1 MRGGIAMRRR
11 LRNQK
16 GAVLPLT
23 IVIMVVG
30 AISVTALF
38 GYLGASLL
46 LVGKNQEKVDAYY
59 SADSGI
65 EYAIAELVDSV
76 TEIAAYGSKEFEP
89 FEINGKTVQVTIA
102 DEGSGTYTIT
112 STASDEDGES
122 TIVACALVHDYEFF
136 FSGAI
141 NSRADVNIQPNSSV
155 TGNVTYVGTITGGE
169 RIDGNITQVDEI
181 EPWPSQEILADFYG
195 DDLPSTSFGS
205 NIITVPTVTEI
216 GPLYREG
223 QLSIYS
229 TSKGA
234 SAALGGTVYVTEQVD
249 VGQVDK
255 DFTIDLNGQTI
266 YCDYRGEGDAIR
278 IGGKVTL
285 TGSGCII
292 AIGDIQFQ
300 PQVTSDP
307 DDYILVLS
315 VEGTIDLQPSGD
327 FYGCLVGNVMVNLQP
342 GMSVYNDGETPDN
355 LNFLYDTLARPQV
368 LAYNVQ

>member
-1 MRGGIAMRRR
+1 MRGGINMRRR
-11 LRNQK
+11 MRSQK

-76 TEIAAYGSKEFEP
+76 AEITAYGSKEFEP
-89 FEINGKTVQVTIA
+89 FELNGRTVQVTIA

-112 STASDEDGES
+112 STAIGEDGES

-136 FSGAI
+136 FDGAI
-141 NSRADVNIQPNSSV
+141 NSRADVTIQPGSSV
-155 TGNVTYVGTITGGE
+155 TGNVTYVGTLTGGDQV
-169 RIDGNITQVDEI
+169 DGNVTQVDEI
-181 EPWPSQEILADFYG
+181 EPWPTDEILADFYQ
-195 DDLPSTSFGS
+195 DDVPSTSFGS
-205 NIITVPTVTEI
+205 NIIDAAYVNPI

-229 TSKGA
+229 TIT
-234 SAALGGTVYVTEQVD
+234 AANTTLGGTVYVTDQLD
-249 VGQVDK
+249 IGQVK
-255 DFTIDLNGQTI
+255 KEFTLDLGGQTI
-266 YCDYRGEGDAIR
+266 YCDYRGTGDAIR
-278 IGGKVTL
+278 IGGEVTL

-300 PQVTSDP
+300 PQLTSNP
-307 DDYILVLS
+307 DDYIMVLS
-315 VEGTIDLQPSGD
+315 VEGTIDLQPNGD
-327 FYGCLVGNVMVNLQP
+327 FYGCLVGNVEVNLQP

>member
-1 MRGGIAMRRR
+1 MRKI
-11 LRNQK
+11 LRDQK

-46 LVGKNQEKVDAYY
+46 LSGKNQQKVDAYY

-65 EYAIAELVDSV
+65 EYAVAELVDSV
-76 TEIAAYGSKEFEP
+76 AEIAAYGSKEFEP
-89 FEINGKTVQVTIA
+89 FEINGKTVQVVIA
-102 DEGSGTYTIT
+102 DQGSGTYTIT

-122 TIVACALVHDYEFF
+122 TIVACALVHDYDFF

-141 NSRADVNIQPNSSV
+141 NSRADVNIQPGSNV
-155 TGNVTYVGTITGGE
+155 TGNVTYVGTLTGGDQ
-169 RIDGNITQVDEI
+169 IDGNITQVDEI
-181 EPWPSQEILADFYG
+181 EPWPSEEILSDFYE
-195 DDLPSTSFGS
+195 DDVPSTSYGS
-205 NIITVPTVTEI
+205 DSIDAAYVDPV

-223 QLSIYS
+223 DLSIYS
-229 TSKGA
+229 TVTDA
-234 SAALGGTVYVTEQVD
+234 SATLGGTVYVTDQID
-249 VGQVDK
+249 VGQVK
-255 DFTIDLNGQTI
+255 KEFTLDLGGQTI
-266 YCDYRGEGDAIR
+266 YCDYRGTGDAIR
-278 IGGKVTL
+278 IGGEVTL

-300 PQVTSDP
+300 PQLTSNP

-315 VEGTIDLQPSGD
+315 VEGTIDLQPNGD
-327 FYGCLVGNVMVNLQP
+327 FHGCLVGNVMVNLQP

-355 LNFLYDTLARPQV
+355 LNFLYDTLARPEV
-368 LAYNVQ
+368 LAYNIQ